1 MCIFNLIERRACL
14 NNKSLLRRLL
24 KQLGNRNNKMGI
36 SLSAIVIILVLFF
49 APDLLNFDSS
59 NTVIDNQDAEVI
71 SSEFNGENFEVLPTL
86 KKIPVDLVSVND
98 GDTMRIDLNGYEI
111 PVRYLIIDTPE
122 MNYDSGDPA
131 PFAQEAKEMNETY
144 LKEADQVYI
153 ELDVGPPTDNYNR
166 ILAYVYSD
174 DVLMNEAL
182 LEEGLA
188 RVRYVNP
195 PNNSYET
202 LLREAE
208 DRAQNESLN
217 IWN

>member
-1 MCIFNLIERRACL
+1 
-14 NNKSLLRRLL
+14 
-24 KQLGNRNNKMGI
+24 MGI
-36 SLSAIVIILVLFF
+36 GLSTIIIILVIFF

-71 SSEFNGENFEVLPTL
+71 SSEFNGDNFEVLPTL
-86 KKIPVDLVSVND
+86 KKIPVELVSVND
-98 GDTMRIDLNGYEI
+98 GDTMRIALNGYEI

-122 MNYDSGDPA
+122 MNYDSGVPA
-131 PFAQEAKEMNETY
+131 PFALEAKEMNET
-144 LKEADQVYI
+144 LLEEADQVYI

-174 DVLMNEAL
+174 DVLVNEVL

-195 PNNSYET
+195 PNNSYEK

-208 DRAQNESLN
+208 HHAQNESLN